1 MVAIADST
9 LETSHDLPVSENPTV
24 SMENRCAGNLS
35 SSKLHS
41 ASERGPGTSRS
52 GTSHCEASTN
62 KRVTNTSKSTSVSN
76 VQSKCNQQK
85 PESSAEL
92 ITVCVPDQSA
102 DKKWQLID
110 KKSPAFTFYK
120 QVARVHAQ
128 SVRRLHDYLS
138 RNKLKKPEDGQ
149 QLLAKT
155 HHNTND
161 ATCGI

>member
-9 LETSHDLPVSENPTV
+9 LETSHDLPVSENPSV
-24 SMENRCAGNLS
+24 SMENRCAGNSL

-41 ASERGPGTSRS
+41 ASEQGTGTSRS
-52 GTSHCEASTN
+52 ETSHCEVSTN
-62 KRVTNTSKSTSVSN
+62 KRVTSKSTSVSN

-85 PESSAEL
+85 PAEL
-92 ITVCVPDQSA
+92 IAVCVPDQSA

-128 SVRRLHDYLS
+128 SVRRLHEYLS